1 MEYTETEVKLAH
13 KIHSLQGVIENL
25 QGEIA
30 LRDARIMK
38 LKGEIFTLKSLV
50 GHQNIYINTLTTK
63 EENIVDTTYE
73 EDN

>member
-1 MEYTETEVKLAH
+1 MEHTETEVKLAH
-13 KIHSLQGVIENL
+13 KIHSLQGMIENL

-30 LRDARIMK
+30 LRDAKIMK

-63 EENIVDTTYE
+63 EENIVDTQYE